1 MAEEESNNEAAIL
14 VPSQV
19 QKKSRRRRPNNRKKP
34 SKPSSNTNESSDAK
48 EGSKPEDDQKKQKKN
63 NNRNN
68 TNESADAKNEGK
80 SDDNQKKPKKSN
92 NRNKKKKPDSS
103 KENNETKDTS
113 SNQTAN
119 KTKKRSRNRNRNKN
133 NERFPWRNQLPLD
146 AVDPISL
153 EPLKQNTYPPFALM
167 ISPPYN
173 VIPEWPIPKNGNSV
187 DSNNKSLDPI
197 KREKEVLSEQW
208 GDIIPQDKQADEA
221 NTETDATNNN
231 VEVTKYFHL
240 FDGRVLAVYLVSTLQ
255 FIDPLNRRDLTR
267 AEIKNLDDYLI
278 KHRLKKMR
286 VLEAYDEKGIS
297 VSTASSTAQTA
308 SGRLQMRQEEARN
321 LMNSLFGGATG
332 GGSNSRQI
340 SNRRSNVN
348 NAMAQQYAA
357 HQSRERQAHQNAF
370 DNSNQH
376 DIGAQWGESSGI
388 HADDEGNFMIIDDN
402 MNPGLRGGLNVPVV
416 DNTRRSSGPAPR
428 SSNTQQ
434 MASWYGHEARV
445 RADNF
450 PSLSATVPS
459 SSSSQA
465 SETHP
470 KSKPSKPAPVSKSL
484 SKIGN
489 LVQKVNPK
497 QLEKRRK
504 ARELAMRKAEM
515 ASLPYEEALKLSQ
528 AGVTGNNIGEGGPS
542 GLLSVPQAAPS
553 IVPTSGQIER
563 NRNLAAALGVAPSTV
578 RLNPNAGWKRP
589 VTSKPSFD
597 EFGNEL
603 NATVYPDALII
614 EAKERM
620 MDVYRV
626 EKKWLSFLN
635 DDKSASCNLKP
646 MDKPARKFV
655 HEYSDFWNLTTQSF
669 DPAPK
674 RYIYCTKTIDTH
686 APRPLLSEAVQK
698 WKGPTE
704 PTVIPKEEMNEEKKS
719 ASEEKCED
727 TEFDTDALDH
737 VQIQQKIANDAAAA
751 PLGAIFDLEHGALQK
766 LSISDDVQPPGR
778 FAFAEKDRPK
788 LNLNPRT
795 KPLELPKYEAPTS
808 LKASDM
814 EKSYEQSRSEI
825 MRKKKEEET
834 RKKEILAAA
843 FASDDEDS
851 DSEWEEEEALVTGS
865 DEE

>member
-1 MAEEESNNEAAIL
+1 MAEESNNEAAIL

-19 QKKSRRRRPNNRKKP
+19 EKQSRRRRPNRNRRKP
-34 SKPSSNTNESSDAK
+34 SKPS
-48 EGSKPEDDQKKQKKN
+48 
-63 NNRNN
+63 NN
-68 TNESADAKNEGK
+68 TNESADTKTEIKA
-80 SDDNQKKPKKSN
+80 DDNQKKPRKNN
-92 NRNKKKKPDSS
+92 NRNKKKKEDS
-103 KENNETKDTS
+103 KEKNKNETKDTS
-113 SNQTAN
+113 SNQSAN
-119 KTKKRSRNRNRNKN
+119 KTKKRRNKN
-133 NERFPWRNQLPLD
+133 NKSRFPWRSQLPPD

-167 ISPPYN
+167 ISPTEGGNYVP
-173 VIPEWPIPKNGNSV
+173 IPEWPIPKNGNSV
-187 DSNNKSLDPI
+187 NSNNKNLDPI

-208 GDIIPQDKQADEA
+208 GDIVPQDKQSDET
-221 NTETDATNNN
+221 NTETDATKN
-231 VEVTKYFHL
+231 VEGTKHFHL

-267 AEIKNLDDYLI
+267 AEIKNLDDYLT

-308 SGRLQMRQEEARN
+308 TGRLQMRQEEARN

-332 GGSNSRQI
+332 GSSNSRQR

-376 DIGAQWGESSGI
+376 DIGVQWGESSGI
-388 HADDEGNFMIIDDN
+388 HADDEGNFMIIDDSI
-402 MNPGLRGGLNVPVV
+402 NPGLRGGLNVPVV
-416 DNTRRSSGPAPR
+416 DNTRQSSGPVPR
-428 SSNTQQ
+428 SSNAQQ

-459 SSSSQA
+459 LSSSQA
-465 SETHP
+465 SETQP

-497 QLEKRRK
+497 KLEKQRK

-515 ASLPYEEALKLSQ
+515 ASLPYEEALKLAQ
-528 AGVTGNNIGEGGPS
+528 VGVTANNIGEGGPS

-553 IVPTSGQIER
+553 IVPSSGQIER

-603 NATVYPDALII
+603 NATIYPDALII

-620 MDVYRV
+620 MDLYRV

-646 MDKPARKFV
+646 MDKPTRKFF

-669 DPAPK
+669 DPEPK
-674 RYIYCTKTIDTH
+674 RYIYCTKTIETH

-704 PTVIPKEEMNEEKKS
+704 HTVISKEEMNEEKKS
-719 ASEEKCED
+719 GSEEKSED
-727 TEFDTDALDH
+727 TEFDTDTLDH
-737 VQIQQKIANDAAAA
+737 VQIQQKIVNNSAAA

-766 LSISDDVQPPGR
+766 LNVSDDVQPPGR
-778 FAFAEKDRPK
+778 FAFAKERPK

-795 KPLELPKYEAPTS
+795 KPLEFPKYEEPTS
-808 LKASDM
+808 LKASEL

-825 MRKKKEEET
+825 VRKRKEEER
-834 RKKEILAAA
+834 RKKEILTAA

>member
-1 MAEEESNNEAAIL
+1 MAEESNNEAAIL

-19 QKKSRRRRPNNRKKP
+19 QKQSRRRRPNNRRKP
-34 SKPSSNTNESSDAK
+34 SKPS
-48 EGSKPEDDQKKQKKN
+48 
-63 NNRNN
+63 NN
-68 TNESADAKNEGK
+68 TNESADTKTEIK
-80 SDDNQKKPKKSN
+80 SEDNQKKPRKSN
-92 NRNKKKKPDSS
+92 NRNKKKKEDS
-103 KENNETKDTS
+103 KEKNKNETKDTS
-113 SNQTAN
+113 SNQSAN
-119 KTKKRSRNRNRNKN
+119 KTKKRRNKN
-133 NERFPWRNQLPLD
+133 NKARFPWRSQLPPD

-167 ISPPYN
+167 ISPTEGGNYVP
-173 VIPEWPIPKNGNSV
+173 IPEWPIPKNGNSV
-187 DSNNKSLDPI
+187 DSNNKNLDPI

-208 GDIIPQDKQADEA
+208 GDIVPQDKQSDET
-221 NTETDATNNN
+221 NTETDATKN
-231 VEVTKYFHL
+231 VEGNKHFHL

-267 AEIKNLDDYLI
+267 AEIKNLDDYLT

-308 SGRLQMRQEEARN
+308 TGRLQMRQEEARN

-332 GGSNSRQI
+332 GSLNSRQR
-340 SNRRSNVN
+340 SNRRNTVN
-348 NAMAQQYAA
+348 NAMAQQYTA
-357 HQSRERQAHQNAF
+357 HQSRERQAHQNAL

-388 HADDEGNFMIIDDN
+388 HADDEGNFMVIDDN
-402 MNPGLRGGLNVPVV
+402 INPGLRGGLNVPVV
-416 DNTRRSSGPAPR
+416 DNTRQSSGPAPR
-428 SSNTQQ
+428 SSNAQQ

-459 SSSSQA
+459 LSSSQA
-465 SETHP
+465 SETQP
-470 KSKPSKPAPVSKSL
+470 ESKPSKPAPVSKSL

-497 QLEKRRK
+497 KVEKQRK

-515 ASLPYEEALKLSQ
+515 ASLPYEEALKLAQ
-528 AGVTGNNIGEGGPS
+528 VGVTANNIGEGGPS

-553 IVPTSGQIER
+553 IVPSSGQIER

-603 NATVYPDALII
+603 NATIYPDALII

-620 MDVYRV
+620 MDLYRV

-646 MDKPARKFV
+646 MDKPTRKFF

-674 RYIYCTKTIDTH
+674 RYIYCTKTIETH

-704 PTVIPKEEMNEEKKS
+704 HTVISKEEMNEEKKS
-719 ASEEKCED
+719 GSEEKSED
-727 TEFDTDALDH
+727 TEFDTDTLDH
-737 VQIQQKIANDAAAA
+737 VQIQQKIVNDAAAA

-766 LSISDDVQPPGR
+766 LNVSDDVQPPGR
-778 FAFAEKDRPK
+778 FAFAKERPK

-795 KPLELPKYEAPTS
+795 KPLEFPKYEKPTS
-808 LKASDM
+808 LNASEL

-825 MRKKKEEET
+825 VRKRKEEER
-834 RKKEILAAA
+834 RKKEILTAA